1 MTYVNV
7 STTNTTDTVDEIFK
21 HYFNVEYVS
30 FGAFKR
36 KMCFLL
42 MDLSSATNSKWS
54 VVGSVDNNNVFLTTF
69 RTLRNNKIVSITIS
83 NDLTK
88 ESNSKIVFRCID
100 EMFYKDRWTNFPVV
114 GSHVIILKRSGK
126 FEYTK
131 HRYQSRHAIFKLT
144 VTPMPLTLKDRIVL
158 IINSVLSLS
167 GKFKDTNPNVNDD
180 TVTSKLLDYQE
191 VPFIHEV

>member
-83 NDLTK
+83 TDLTK
-88 ESNSKIVFRCID
+88 ESNSKIVFRCIY
-100 EMFYKDRWTNFPVV
+100 EMFYKDRWT
-114 GSHVIILKRSGK
+114 
-126 FEYTK
+126 
-131 HRYQSRHAIFKLT
+131 
-144 VTPMPLTLKDRIVL
+144 
-158 IINSVLSLS
+158 
-167 GKFKDTNPNVNDD
+167 
-180 TVTSKLLDYQE
+180 
-191 VPFIHEV
+191 